1 MMEKLWIEC
10 QKCGS
15 IFWVFSSEIGSVYPK
30 STIDYQ
36 ICSSCEQ
43 SQKKQI
49 QTDMF
54 DYLVNLK
61 DQIAFVY
68 ETLKFFFYFCVGAL
82 LIFFFRKLFKIF
94 QFFIYKFNKEFFM
107 DKFKFI
113 IKSLIFV
120 FLSIALGW
128 TLVTLIKGK
137 IF

>member
-1 MMEKLWIEC
+1 MEKLWIEC

-68 ETLKFFFYFCVGAL
+68 ETLRFFFYFCVGAL

-94 QFFIYKFNKEFFM
+94 QFFIYKFNKEFFL
-107 DKFKFI
+107 DKFKFV

>member
-1 MMEKLWIEC
+1 MEKLWIEC

-94 QFFIYKFNKEFFM
+94 QFFIYKFNKEFFL
-107 DKFKFI
+107 DKFKFV

-128 TLVTLIKGK
+128 TLVTFIKGK

>member
-1 MMEKLWIEC
+1 MEKLWIEC

-94 QFFIYKFNKEFFM
+94 QFFIYKFNKEFFL
-107 DKFKFI
+107 DKFKFV
-113 IKSLIFV
+113 IKSLIFI

>member
-1 MMEKLWIEC
+1 MEKLWIEC

-94 QFFIYKFNKEFFM
+94 QFFIYKFNKEFFL
-107 DKFKFI
+107 DKFKFV